1 ELKQLVSRI
10 VKAGLRQF
18 GSDDAPNQPDRKP
31 EMLGED
37 RPDQIASRNKLAFVF
52 PENLIL
58 RVPFRNPA
66 RAPSAHQNVL
76 FPSDIAAQPFQ
87 RLHGPQEL
95 AAAFRSLRRARKPPS
110 RRANSSVGGVAGDP
124 IIGRGSQRSSL
135 KADCNSS
142 SKPRASPDQSA
153 KDEFVQFFSRLTGER
168 AVAQPGWSGALLN
181 HCAFVDARRAAI

>member
-110 RRANSSVGGVAGDP
+110 RRRIRPSAA
-124 IIGRGSQRSSL
+124 SL
-135 KADCNSS
+135 KADCDSS

-153 KDEFVQFFSRLTGER
+153 KDEFLKFFSRLTGER

-181 HCAFVDARRAAI
+181 RCAFVDARRAAVRGCTRMAPLQSEI